1 MKLGLVNRVG
11 DFLNQLHANM
21 AEQPFAI
28 LGDPAAPR
36 VRAGVKALP
45 HP

>member
-11 DFLNQLHANM
+11 DFLNQLYANM

-28 LGDPAAPR
+28 FGDPAAPR
-36 VRAGVKALP
+36 AGARTKTLP